1 MKVKCSRC
9 GQLFNPADGCADV
22 FVKNEVESELGFTF
36 TIKAHGSGDG
46 TPTATLCIGCLA
58 EWLKDCNIEESMAKK
73 IAEQYKTQMVEGNHV
88 VG

>member
-9 GQLFNPADGCADV
+9 GQLFNPADGGADV

-36 TIKAHGSGDG
+36 TVKAHGSGKE
-46 TPTATLCIGCLA
+46 TPTATLCIGCIEA
-58 EWLKDCNIEESMAKK
+58 WLKDCNIEESMAKK